1 MAGHTGLWATSK
13 ECIAKAGDNYNSTQ
27 VDEAMINEFC
37 LQAESLINSLTRYNW
52 SDEFTAPATTATL
65 SADVWYMLGLAE
77 SAIVGKWM
85 LTYNPTGEDGALI
98 RIEFE
103 DRINI
108 LRDDFLFAMSIL
120 RDKKVQKF
128 MREAGI

>member
-1 MAGHTGLWATSK
+1 MAHGGLWTTDA
-13 ECIAKAGDNYNSTQ
+13 ECIAKAGANYNSTA
-27 VDEAMINEFC
+27 VDETMINAFC
-37 LQAESLINSLTRYNW
+37 LQSESLINSLTRYNW
-52 SDEFTAPATTATL
+52 SDLFTASVTTTTI
-65 SADVWYMLGLAE
+65 SADVWHMLGLAQ

-85 LTYNPTGEDGALI
+85 LAYKPTGEDDALS

-108 LRDDFLFAMSIL
+108 LRDDFLFAISIL

-128 MREAGI
+128 MKEATI